1 MNSIGRYFSNF
12 FKALKSLLI
21 GMKTTLKIFFRK
33 KTTECYPENR
43 KKNLYISPL
52 YRGCLEMIHT
62 AGNHH
67 HCVACGICQMNCP
80 NGTIK
85 VESEMVT
92 DAEGKKTKVLKAYTY
107 DLGRCMFCELCVRTC
122 PHHAIQFT
130 NQFENAV
137 FTRSKLILTLNHPG
151 SSLQPKAAAP
161 KPATAPAISA
171 TAATAASTASPKAT
185 PQAEA
190 PAKAEA
196 SVAKAPGD
204 AEAEATLATTGNATE
219 PASAQH
225 KEPANVG

>member
-43 KKNLYISPL
+43 KKDLYISPL
-52 YRGCLEMIHT
+52 YRGRLEMIHT
-62 AGNHH
+62 ADNHH

-80 NGTIK
+80 NGSIH

-161 KPATAPAISA
+161 KPAAAPATSA
-171 TAATAASTASPKAT
+171 AAASAAPAAASAPKAADTTPAATPASASASPAT
-185 PQAEA
+185 
-190 PAKAEA
+190 
-196 SVAKAPGD
+196 AKAP
-204 AEAEATLATTGNATE
+204 ESEATLPLNSESTN
-219 PASAQH
+219 
-225 KEPANVG
+225 K

>member
-43 KKNLYISPL
+43 KKDLYISPL
-52 YRGCLEMIHT
+52 YRGRLEMIHT
-62 AGNHH
+62 ADNHH

-80 NGTIK
+80 NGSIH

-137 FTRSKLILTLNHPG
+137 FTRSKLILILNHPG
-151 SSLQPKAAAP
+151 SSLQPKAVAP
-161 KPATAPAISA
+161 KPAAAPTVSA
-171 TAATAASTASPKAT
+171 AAATAAPAAASAPKAADTTPAAAPAAASASPAT
-185 PQAEA
+185 
-190 PAKAEA
+190 
-196 SVAKAPGD
+196 AKAP
-204 AEAEATLATTGNATE
+204 ESEATLPLNSESTN
-219 PASAQH
+219 
-225 KEPANVG
+225 K

>member
-43 KKNLYISPL
+43 KKDLYISPL
-52 YRGCLEMIHT
+52 YRGRLEMIHT
-62 AGNHH
+62 ADNHH

-137 FTRSKLILTLNHPG
+137 FTRSKLMLTLNHPG

-161 KPATAPAISA
+161 KPAAPTVSA
-171 TAATAASTASPKAT
+171 TAASAAPAAASAPKAADTTPAAAPTAASASPAT
-185 PQAEA
+185 
-190 PAKAEA
+190 
-196 SVAKAPGD
+196 AKAP
-204 AEAEATLATTGNATE
+204 ESEATLPLNSESTN
-219 PASAQH
+219 
-225 KEPANVG
+225 K